1 MCIDLAD
8 MMHTIFKYIIAMS
21 KNVYF
26 DVLDDIV
33 DKYINTYHRTIK
45 MNPRDVKPNS
55 YAEYNFDSNE
65 KDPLFKIGD
74 DAKYVKIQ
82 KHFC

>member
-1 MCIDLAD
+1 
-8 MMHTIFKYIIAMS
+8 
-21 KNVYF
+21 
-26 DVLDDIV
+26 
-33 DKYINTYHRTIK
+33 